1 MRRVLRE
8 QMMTLPSDENIPYR
22 IGVPIGTRLIGL
34 TRHNNAWQLWLAIKN
49 KLDNPSEWE
58 GTYLLCQ
65 DDGSV
70 VRIQNDIDPEEIF
83 HVKHAD

>member
-1 MRRVLRE
+1 MRRALRE

-58 GTYLLCQ
+58 GTYLLCH

-83 HVKHAD
+83 HVKPAD

>member
-1 MRRVLRE
+1 MQEIKSSKYL
-8 QMMTLPSDENIPYR
+8 DEPNIPYR

-58 GTYLLCQ
+58 GTYLLCH

-83 HVKHAD
+83 HDKHAD